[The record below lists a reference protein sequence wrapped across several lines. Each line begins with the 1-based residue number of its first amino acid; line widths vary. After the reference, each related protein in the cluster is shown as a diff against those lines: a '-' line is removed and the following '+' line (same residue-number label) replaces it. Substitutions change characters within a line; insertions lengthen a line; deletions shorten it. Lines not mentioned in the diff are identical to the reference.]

1 MTAQLPR
8 PMVVD
13 PTPALISSDPP
24 MLVDLS
30 ETTAAQVAS
39 DCPPFDSLHP
49 ASLPLPLQHPNP
61 RLRVIS
67 SAQMK
72 TTKIR
77 MKDVLDAYS
86 FVVLD
91 LEQMPL
97 TTLDD
102 LLYSRYGSRSK
113 NHLII
118 SEVYY

>member
-1 MTAQLPR
+1 
-8 PMVVD
+8 
-13 PTPALISSDPP
+13 
-24 MLVDLS
+24 
-30 ETTAAQVAS
+30 
-39 DCPPFDSLHP
+39 
-49 ASLPLPLQHPNP
+49 
-61 RLRVIS
+61 
-67 SAQMK
+67 
-72 TTKIR
+72 